1 MSRFIKRGLF
11 VVLTVSVAFFGFS
24 DQSVRQVLRTST
36 SVETA
41 RAGAI
46 TSPTIVASSVVA
58 SATGV
63 IDTVTLTTATA
74 IPVGGRLVVSF
85 MSPPGPPVQFQDFSG
100 VTIATG
106 SNAGFSGFSVF
117 YSGMSFNVNV
127 TATTAIAA
135 GAVVL
140 KLGGIVN
147 PTSGSVLPVNIF
159 TQSSTGA
166 TLDGNQ
172 FVSPDSAP
180 ATLMLGTVKLSGKV
194 TDSTTG
200 TGVAGL
206 RLELHPGPNSSPTN
220 YQSYSATT
228 DSSGNYQFIVSTN
241 GTLMLEKSPGV
252 DPSNPNSATLSQY
265 AAFDQREVVISDTP
279 QVINIALVKASK
291 IITGKVVYAGTTTG
305 VRNAMVNA
313 GSFSGAFTNSS
324 TGSDGT
330 FTLRMAVDGTK
341 SGGGQMFFMVQPQ
354 MQQQGGGAPSGGTPP
369 GGGTP
374 PAPPVSDTDFGSYQS
389 QITAFTQGI
398 TVAET
403 FAMGNIEVPKAD
415 ATVTGKF
422 VNSDGTAL
430 GNVFGGLFSP
440 SSHSFTP
447 LQVASNGTFTAKLV
461 SGRSYE
467 VNSFDQTGAYY
478 VAPKRFTPKA
488 GTTDLGTIPR
498 SKLTKTVTL
507 TAFRAD
513 GGTKR
518 AIANAQGMCFAKGGP
533 PFFSTTDSNGV
544 ATVKVPDDYK
554 GRCGVMPGGGFGG
567 GGKPGEGGEK
577 PPAGGK
583 IGLIKNAQEFVLQ
596 TLIGSAKA
604 AEVQILAAQAG
615 DAGDANQLFP
625 IDGFKELSAGGSGTF
640 EFGKPDSEFTVKTVN
655 SSGTLITNGGFV
667 DISSTSGF
675 RMGCP
680 TAGGVGTCR
689 GFKGKEMKAKIN
701 FPPNVD
707 YAGKTTTFTPTG
719 VAGQVVSLTVVP
731 KDVTVSGEVQD
742 GSNSNAV
749 IKDAT
754 LQIMVGAFSKDGDF
768 SMGAYNPA
776 TGTHT
781 TKIAADTDYH
791 FGVTAGDPSQGIKK
805 GGYVP
810 NISSNAVSGASG
822 KEVKFNVKLSKVD
835 ATITVTVKDDKGA
848 VVEGVTVI
856 ANNALADI
864 VGPEGPGGPGGPG
877 GGPGGPG
884 PGGPAEGPEFGF
896 NAITDATGKAVINVA
911 PDKYQIVV
919 NARDLGYFTTGVV
932 QAEPASGKNVD
943 VTVTLAKANSTLE
956 FEVNNKDGNDM
967 TSGEVT
973 LYNELGTMSFNTEVG
988 TDGKVKIAVPAD
1000 ADGQVYT
1007 VKAGKDSPESGKV
1020 EESKSFKVTAYA
1032 DKTTTTTLKAD
1043 QVDDDALAEP
1053 VSQEVS
1059 SSSAASLV
1067 LAKGGTEQAKVSLPS
1082 GALSSSSSSSS
1093 DSSSSSS
1100 SSPLASMVPLDAELP
1115 QTKVAQTYGT
1125 GFEMSASDSSGNEI
1139 TSLSGVATAS
1149 IHLDKDQVPTG
1160 TNATNVSK
1168 LEARYYDADAGSW
1181 SKVQTSTAVFNGD
1194 GSVDVNFTTN
1204 HLTTFAVT
1212 TSTDTTA
1219 PAAPSSITAT
1229 AKANNAIGLGWTN
1242 PTDTDFAS
1250 TTIYRSTT
1258 AGDLGTAVHTSVT
1271 GTSKDDTGLTSDTT
1285 YYYTVRAVDSSGNES
1300 TNTAQVSAKART
1312 GTLPKTG
1319 NIFSTGFMTSN
1330 SSDNFFSGLLKV
1342 LRNAR

>member
-1 MSRFIKRGLF
+1 MSRLIRRGLL
-11 VVLTVSVAFFGFS
+11 VLLAVSVSFFGFS
-24 DQSVRQVLRTST
+24 NQSVRQVLRSST
-36 SVETA
+36 TIETV

-46 TSPTIVASSVVA
+46 TSPTIVASSMVA

-63 IDTVTLTTATA
+63 IDTITVTTATA
-74 IPVGGRLVVSF
+74 IPAGGRMMVSF
-85 MSPPGPPVQFQDFSG
+85 MNPPGPPVPFQDFKD

-106 SNAGFSGFSVF
+106 SNAGFSGTP
-117 YSGMSFNVNV
+117 NVNYASQLNINV
-127 TATTAIAA
+127 TATSAIAA
-135 GAVVL
+135 GLVTL
-140 KLGGIVN
+140 KLGGLVN
-147 PTSGSVLPVNIF
+147 PSKGNILPVNIF

-180 ATLMLGTVKLSGKV
+180 TSLTLGTVKLSGKV
-194 TDSTTG
+194 TDSVSG
-200 TGVAGL
+200 AAVAGL
-206 RLELHPGPNSSPTN
+206 RLELHAGPNSGTSN
-220 YQSYSATT
+220 FEFYSTTT
-228 DSSGNYQFIVSTN
+228 DSSGNYKFMVNTN
-241 GTLMLEKSPGV
+241 GTLILEKSPGV
-252 DPSNPNSATLSQY
+252 DPSNQNAATLSQY
-265 AAFDQREVVISDTP
+265 AAFDQREVVISDIS
-279 QVINIALVKASK
+279 QVVDIALRQASK
-291 IITGKVVYAGTTTG
+291 LIKGKVVYAGTTTG

-341 SGGGQMFFMVQPQ
+341 SGQGQMFFMVQPMMM
-354 MQQQGGGAPSGGTPP
+354 MQPSGGGGPGGGP
-369 GGGTP
+369 GGGT
-374 PAPPVSDTDFGSYQS
+374 PPVSDTDFGSYQS
-389 QITAFTQGI
+389 QITAFTQAI

-403 FAMGNIEVPKAD
+403 FNMGNIEVQKAD

-422 VNSDGTAL
+422 ANSDGTAL

-467 VNSFDQTGAYY
+467 VNSFDPSSAYY

-488 GTTDLGTIPR
+488 GTTDLGTITR
-498 SKLTKTVTL
+498 AKLTKTVTL
-507 TAFRAD
+507 TAIRTD
-513 GGTKR
+513 GGTER
-518 AIANAQGMCFAKGGP
+518 AVANAQGMCFAKGGP
-533 PFFSTTDSNGV
+533 PFFSSTDSNGV
-544 ATVKVPDDYK
+544 ATVKVPDNYK

-567 GGKPGEGGEK
+567 GGKPGEGSEK
-577 PPAGGK
+577 PPVGGK
-583 IGLIKNAQEFVLQ
+583 IGLIKNVQDMVLQ
-596 TLIGSAKA
+596 TLIGSAEA
-604 AEVQILAAQAG
+604 AEVKILAAQAG

-625 IDGFKELSAGGSGTF
+625 IDGFKELSAGGAATF
-640 EFGKPDSEFTVKTVN
+640 RFGKPDSEFTVKTVN
-655 SSGTLITNGGFV
+655 SSGTLVTNGGFV
-667 DISSTSGF
+667 DISSASGF

-689 GFKGKEMKAKIN
+689 GFKGKEMKAQIH

-707 YAGKTTTFTPTG
+707 YAGKTATFTPTG

-731 KDVTVSGEVQD
+731 KNVIISGEVQD

-749 IKDAT
+749 IKDAS
-754 LQIMVGAFSKDGDF
+754 LQIMVGGFSKDGDF
-768 SMGAYNPA
+768 SMGAYNPT
-776 TGTHT
+776 TGTYSM
-781 TKIAADTDYH
+781 KVAADTDYH
-791 FGVTAGDPSQGIKK
+791 LGVTAGDPSQGIKK

-810 NISSNAVSGASG
+810 NISSDAVSGASG
-822 KEVKFNVKLSKVD
+822 KTITRNLKLSKVD

-848 VVEGVTVI
+848 AVEGVTVI

-864 VGPEGPGGPGGPG
+864 VGTEGPGGPGGP
-877 GGPGGPG
+877 GPGGPG

-896 NAITDATGKAVINVA
+896 NAITDATGKAIINVA

-919 NARDLGYFTTGVV
+919 NARDLGYFTTGIV

-943 VTVTLAKANSTLE
+943 VTITLAKANSTLE

-967 TSGEVT
+967 TEGLVTVFSESGT
-973 LYNELGTMSFNTEVG
+973 TAFDAEVG

-1000 ADGQVYT
+1000 ANGEVYT

-1020 EESKSFKVTAYA
+1020 EESKSFKVTAFA
-1032 DKTTTTTLKAD
+1032 DKTTSTTLKAD
-1043 QVDDDALAEP
+1043 QIDDDALAEP

-1067 LAKGGTEQAKVSLPS
+1067 LAKGATELAKVSLPA

-1115 QTKVAQTYGT
+1115 QTKVAQTFGT
-1125 GFEMSASDSSGNEI
+1125 GFEISANDSSGNAI

-1149 IHLDKDQVPTG
+1149 IHLDKDQVPSG

-1181 SKVQTSTAVFNGD
+1181 SKVQTSTAVYNSD
-1194 GSVDVNFTTN
+1194 GTVDVNFTTN
-1204 HLTTFAVT
+1204 HFTTFAVT

-1219 PAAPSSITAT
+1219 PAAPTSITAT
-1229 AKANNAIGLGWTN
+1229 AKVNNAIGLAWTN
-1242 PTDTDFAS
+1242 PTDSDYAS
-1250 TTIYRSTT
+1250 ATIYRSTT
-1258 AGDLGTAVHTSVT
+1258 AGELGTAVHTGVT
-1271 GTSKDDTGLTSDTT
+1271 GTSKDDTDLTSGTT

-1300 TNTAQVSAKART
+1300 TNTTQVSAKALK

-1319 NIFSTGFMTSN
+1319 NMFSTGFITSN
-1330 SSDNFFSGLLKV
+1330 SSDNFFTGLLKV
-1342 LRNAR
+1342 LRHAL